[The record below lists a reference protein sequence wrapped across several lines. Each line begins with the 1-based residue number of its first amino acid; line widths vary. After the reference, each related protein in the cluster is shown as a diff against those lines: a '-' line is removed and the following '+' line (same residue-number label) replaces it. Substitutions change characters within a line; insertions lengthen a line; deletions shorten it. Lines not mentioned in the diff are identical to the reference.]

1 MFVAFTEAGDNIS
14 AFSILL
20 ICPPKINSGGRSD
33 TKDPVQGTVIGGFL
47 MPAVNKDKAVTSQSL
62 DQGSVTTVGLQQ
74 RRDPAFPLSTASSPS
89 SSKAFYRGEDYP
101 GVMGQDPGMV
111 AILGS
116 EEHALRVSGHPLQPC
131 WGKPHWS
138 TTLTPQMGHQAPG
151 PPELE
156 A

>member
-1 MFVAFTEAGDNIS
+1 MSFTEAGDNIS

-74 RRDPAFPLSTASSPS
+74 RRDLCIPSLNCIFPLLLKSILQ
-89 SSKAFYRGEDYP
+89 RG
-101 GVMGQDPGMV
+101 GLSRCHG
-111 AILGS
+111 AGS
-116 EEHALRVSGHPLQPC
+116 RDGGHP
-131 WGKPHWS
+131 G
-138 TTLTPQMGHQAPG
+138 
-151 PPELE
+151 E
-156 A
+156 